1 MTASPGEE
9 IDRLRRELLRHDHLY
24 YVRHEPEISDRE
36 YDRLLAHLARLEE
49 QNPRFQSPFSPTMR
63 VGGRPVEGFARVTH
77 PTPMLS
83 MDNTYTPED
92 LRRFDERVRK
102 DLDRPP
108 SGYVVEPKIDG
119 VAVNLLYRDGA
130 LCMGST
136 RGDGRHGDDISGNIA
151 TIGPIPLR
159 LAAGSNPPAVLEV
172 RGEVFL
178 TWSAF
183 EALNARRTAVGLPL
197 FANPRNAA
205 AGTLKSLDPKVAAGR
220 GLSFAA
226 HGTGDCD
233 PGRFRTYTE
242 VRDFFVAAGLPAV
255 GPVDLC
261 RDMDEVTALLPRREE
276 KKDDYPFPSDG
287 LVVKVDAFAE
297 QELLGATAKSPRW
310 AMAFKFEA
318 ASAVTTLV
326 SVDFQVGQSG
336 RITPAANLTPVSL
349 AGTTVR
355 RASLHN
361 FEDLTR
367 KDVRV
372 GDRVLITK
380 AGEIIPYVVRS
391 LPEMRRGGETAIEPP
406 ASCPVCGADTTR
418 DEGGVAIRCS
428 DAACPGRLR
437 ARLRHFASRTAMNI
451 EGLGDKLVYAMVNA
465 GLVSNPADLY
475 RLGADDLAGLDRMGE
490 KSARNLLSS
499 LQESKDRGLARL
511 LFALAIRHVGSSAAR
526 NIAHAFG
533 TIEAIAAA
541 DKEALTALDE
551 IGPAIADA
559 LIAFFAKAKN
569 RRLLDALAQ
578 AGVRLDE
585 PKDPSAPGQK
595 PLAGS
600 TVVLTGAFEGYS
612 REALTSHLASL
623 GAKVTGSV
631 SRKTSFVLAGENP
644 GSKVEKAKKL
654 GIEVLSLADLEN
666 RLPGQ

>member
-1 MTASPGEE
+1 
-9 IDRLRRELLRHDHLY
+9 
-24 YVRHEPEISDRE
+24 
-36 YDRLLAHLARLEE
+36 
-49 QNPRFQSPFSPTMR
+49 
-63 VGGRPVEGFARVTH
+63 
-77 PTPMLS
+77 MLS
-83 MDNTYTPED
+83 MDNTYTPQD

-108 SGYVVEPKIDG
+108 AGYVVEPKIDG
-119 VAVNLLYRDGA
+119 VAVNLLYRDGV
-130 LCMGST
+130 LSVGST
-136 RGDGRHGDDISGNIA
+136 RGDGHHGDDISGNIA
-151 TIGPIPLR
+151 TIRLIPLR
-159 LAAGSNPPAVLEV
+159 LDAGSSPPAVLEV

-183 EALNARRTAVGLPL
+183 EALNARRTAEGLPL

-233 PGRFRTYTE
+233 PGRFRSYTE
-242 VRDFFVAAGLPAV
+242 VRDFFAAAGLPAV

-261 RDMDEVTALLPRREE
+261 SDMDEVTALLPRREE
-276 KKDDYPFPSDG
+276 KKDDYPFPADG
-287 LVVKVDAFAE
+287 LVVKVNALAE
-297 QELLGATAKSPRW
+297 QETLGVTAKSPRW

-336 RITPAANLTPVSL
+336 QITPAANLTPVSL

-406 ASCPVCGADTTR
+406 ASCPVCGADTAR
-418 DEGGVAIRCS
+418 EGVAVRCS
-428 DAACPGRLR
+428 DPACPGRLR
-437 ARLRHFASRTAMNI
+437 ARLRHFASRTAMNV
-451 EGLGDKLVYAMVNA
+451 EGLGDKLVYALVDA
-465 GLVSNPADLY
+465 GLVKDPSDLY
-475 RLGADDLAGLDRMGE
+475 RLHADDLAALDRMGE
-490 KSARNLLSS
+490 KSARNLLRS
-499 LQESKDRGLARL
+499 LEESKDRGLARL

-526 NIAHAFG
+526 NLAHAFG
-533 TIEAIAAA
+533 TIEALAAA
-541 DKEALTALDE
+541 DKETLTALDE

-559 LIAFFAKAKN
+559 LIAFFAKAEN
-569 RRLLDALAQ
+569 RRLLDALAL

-585 PKDPSAPGQK
+585 PQDSSEPGPK

-600 TVVLTGAFEGYS
+600 TVVLTGTFEGYS
-612 REALTSHLASL
+612 REALKSHLASL

-644 GSKVEKAKKL
+644 GSKVEKAKEL
-654 GIEVLSLADLEN
+654 GIEVRSLADL
-666 RLPGQ
+666 GSVKK